1 MKYPNI
7 NPNYV
12 KKIKEVSEGRPMKK
26 QLLSP
31 EVHSIFSSFKTKE
44 ERNQYVWRLRK
55 EEGWSLESIGQV
67 IGVTREMVRL
77 IVSKLDKAPFQLLP
91 SVAVLSVPRRT
102 RIKKVTYRR
111 TPIEPEALKLLKELH
126 ANATLLRGKSDKNR
140 TEAEEFTR
148 LIHEQTLLGVSTY
161 TLAKELGL
169 TVGAINLRLV
179 RYGYRQTNGKSPAL
193 TRIKHSSSQNPQQ
206 KKEATH
212 DNTTTAGN

>member
-1 MKYPNI
+1 MKYPSI

-12 KKIKEVSEGRPMKK
+12 KKVEVVIEGRPIKN
-26 QLLSP
+26 QLLTP
-31 EVHSIFSSFKTKE
+31 EVYVIFSSFKTKE

-55 EEGWSLESIGQV
+55 EEGWSLESIGQA
-67 IGVTREMVRL
+67 IGVTREMIRL
-77 IVSKLDKAPFQLLP
+77 IVQKLDQTPFHLLP
-91 SVAVLSVPRRT
+91 SVARYPVPKRVLA
-102 RIKKVTYRR
+102 KKITYKK
-111 TPIEPEALKLLKELH
+111 TLIEPEALQLLKELH
-126 ANATLLRGKSDKNR
+126 ATATLLRGKSNKNR

-179 RYGYRQTNGKSPAL
+179 RYGYRETTGKSRGL
-193 TRIKHSSSQNPQQ
+193 KRIKYSPLHNPPQ

>member
-1 MKYPNI
+1 MKHPNI
-7 NPNYV
+7 NPKYV
-12 KKIKEVSEGRPMKK
+12 KKIKEVTAGHALKK
-26 QLLSP
+26 QLLTP
-31 EVHSIFSSFKTKE
+31 EVYLIFASFKTKE

-55 EEGWSLESIGQV
+55 EEGWSLESIGQA

-77 IVSKLDKAPFQLLP
+77 IVNKLDQTSFTLLT
-91 SVAVLSVPRRT
+91 SVANKPVPKRARVE
-102 RIKKVTYRR
+102 KVKYRR
-111 TPIEPEALKLLKELH
+111 TPIEPEVLKRLKELH
-126 ANATLLRGKSDKNR
+126 AIATLLRGKSDKNR

-161 TLAKELGL
+161 TIAKELGL

-179 RYGYRQTNGKSPAL
+179 RYGYRKTNGQSRSL
-193 TRIKHSSSQNPQQ
+193 TRIKYPTQ

>member
-12 KKIKEVSEGRPMKK
+12 KKIKEVTEGSPVRN
-26 QLLSP
+26 QLLTP
-31 EVHSIFSSFKTKE
+31 EVYLIFKSFKTKE

-55 EEGWSLESIGQV
+55 EEGWSLESIGQAV
-67 IGVTREMVRL
+67 GVTREMIRL
-77 IVSKLDKAPFQLLP
+77 IVDKLEREPFQLML
-91 SVAVLSVPRRT
+91 SVASQPVPKRA
-102 RIKKVTYRR
+102 RIKKVVYRK
-111 TPIEPEALKLLKELH
+111 TPIDPEALKVLKELH
-126 ANATLLRGKSDKNR
+126 ATATLLRGKGSKNR

-161 TLAKELGL
+161 TLAQELGL

-179 RYGYRQTNGKSPAL
+179 RYGYRKTTGNSRAL
-193 TRIKHSSSQNPQQ
+193 TRIKYPTQ

-212 DNTTTAGN
+212 DNTTNANN

>member
-1 MKYPNI
+1 MKYPSI

-12 KKIKEVSEGRPMKK
+12 KKIKEVTEGKPKKK
-26 QLLSP
+26 QLLTS
-31 EVHSIFSSFKTKE
+31 EVYLTFASFKTKE

-55 EEGWSLESIGQV
+55 EEGWSLESIGQA

-77 IVSKLDKAPFQLLP
+77 IVEKLDQTPFQLLP
-91 SVAVLSVPRRT
+91 SVSQLPVPRRA
-102 RIKKVTYRR
+102 RVAKVVYRK
-111 TPIEPEALKLLKELH
+111 TPIDPEALKVLKELH
-126 ANATLLRGKSDKNR
+126 ATATLLRGKSVKNR

-179 RYGYRQTNGKSPAL
+179 RYGYRKTAGKSRAL
-193 TRIKHSSSQNPQQ
+193 TRIKYPTQ

-212 DNTTTAGN
+212 DNTTNTSN